1 MDKNRPLPQHMGVA
15 VDAAIAALGAAGIAA
30 TPIGIEGPNDS
41 GLDISIDDRRLSL
54 AVKAVSYCT
63 GQRARELIARS
74 GSLSAGTAPLV
85 VAERITAEARAL
97 LTDAGWSWLDRRG
110 RFHLRG
116 PGIRVDLDI
125 PSQGAAVAGRST
137 RQPITGRGALNVAY
151 WLCDHPGEVLS
162 PTRSAPDLGLAPS
175 TISDSVHRL
184 MDVGFVDDDGTGLFP
199 ELFWELAEAWP
210 TDRTWLNG
218 LPDPADHVVADHH
231 GSMWRRTGT
240 AAAVAYGAPIVSSEA
255 GPIELYVP
263 GPVSL
268 SSAVRRYGVAQP
280 GTGVAVLA
288 VAPVA
293 AVTVCPGDSPVP
305 FIGGWPT
312 APLLAVA
319 LDLARDRAR
328 GREILAEWKDPSAVW
343 L

>member
-1 MDKNRPLPQHMGVA
+1 MGAAA
-15 VDAAIAALGAAGIAA
+15 VDAAIAALEAAGIAA
-30 TPIGIEGPNDS
+30 TTIDGPDDAV
-41 GLDISIDDRRLSL
+41 LDILLDDRRLSL
-54 AVKAVSYCT
+54 SVQAVSYCT
-63 GQRARELIARS
+63 GERARELIGRS
-74 GSLSAGTAPLV
+74 GSRSARTAPLI
-85 VAERITAEARAL
+85 VADRITAEARTL
-97 LTDAGWSWLDRRG
+97 LTEAGWSWLDRRG

-125 PSQGAAVAGRST
+125 PSQAPPTGARSA
-137 RQPITGRGALNVAY
+137 RQPITGRGAINVAY

-184 MDVGFVDDDGTGLFP
+184 IDAGLVDDDGTGLFP

-210 TDRTWLNG
+210 TNRTWLNG
-218 LPDPADHVVADHH
+218 LPDPAVHRVADQH
-231 GSMWRRTGT
+231 GSTWRRTGT
-240 AAAVAYGAPIVSSEA
+240 AAAVAYGAPIVSSDA
-255 GPIELYVP
+255 GPVELYVP

-268 SSAVRRYGVAQP
+268 SSAVRRYGVAEA

-288 VAPVA
+288 VAPVS
-293 AVTVCPGDSPVP
+293 AVTVGPGDNPVP
-305 FIGGWPT
+305 FIDMWPA

-328 GREILAEWKDPSAVW
+328 GREILAEWRDPRAVW